1 MYRLLSHALGSGAP
15 ERGTTSTDVL
25 RHEGVGADQSGS
37 GAAARGIR
45 IVWMKNFPHVQFRF
59 NVSNRVAQSGR
70 KQSVPLVTW
79 ELGALQ
85 VLTTSAPALLVPSI
99 RPRT

>member
-1 MYRLLSHALGSGAP
+1 
-15 ERGTTSTDVL
+15 
-25 RHEGVGADQSGS
+25 
-37 GAAARGIR
+37 
-45 IVWMKNFPHVQFRF
+45 MKNSPHVRFRF

-85 VLTTSAPALLVPSI
+85 VLTTSAPVLLVPSI